1 MITMSIAPSA
11 TAKRM
16 ERPLDNRKT
25 VKSPLPKLAQDHVA
39 PVKNLQ
45 HVPCKF
51 FRHGSC
57 TAGEN
62 CPFSHSLE
70 TERPVCKYHLKGN
83 CKFGTK
89 CALSHS
95 LPVNDSTISSGLPS
109 ETTPLPNHLPFGN
122 SLKHMQNSSISSSF
136 PQKIQRTAFD
146 QMDMKGSINMKGNLL
161 NPGFSASPPSFSS
174 FSHSPGHSSASSYL
188 NNFTST
194 QSLLGTANHG
204 KQLDDY
210 SADINLGLASSMNGV
225 SIASSLATSPSSFGA
240 ASSASSN
247 NFNGSKGLLHQQMSN
262 ENSRD
267 YFFRQPSLLA
277 AYANRTNEKATSF
290 PKLPAEMMKANVPLQ
305 SPQPNGKVNSN
316 LPKRRPSINHSLTGI
331 QLSSGATRRYAV
343 RSNSYA
349 DAFPSVVSTSLPN
362 RVDLNHQMDMSDDE
376 QKYLSTPMSSFDE
389 SFLGS
394 SPIGKTNS
402 SMKQLSTPLSMTS
415 PTFTSRLPTN
425 TLQNSRFGAYFSKHK
440 YVDTNTGSSSSSRTT
455 TPQQPGVAGTPM
467 KMPSSFG
474 VREESVFSSPINELT
489 RPQHVARLKSEPIFR
504 ADSMSPVTTGGANET
519 KNDYTL
525 SPGSNGFSRVSVANN
540 SPAWSSTLE
549 EETTFQMD
557 D

>member
-1 MITMSIAPSA
+1 MITMSTASSA
-11 TAKRM
+11 AAKRM
-16 ERPLDNRKT
+16 EPRPLDNRRT

-51 FRHGSC
+51 FRHGTC

-83 CKFGTK
+83 CKFGSK

-95 LPVNDSTISSGLPS
+95 LPVNDATNPAGLSSDMNPA
-109 ETTPLPNHLPFGN
+109 TNHPFG
-122 SLKHMQNSSISSSF
+122 LTMKHMPSSSISSSF

-146 QMDMKGSINMKGNLL
+146 QVDLKGSVTIKSNLL
-161 NPGFSASPPSFSS
+161 NPALSASPPSFAP
-174 FSHSPGHSSASSYL
+174 FSPGRSSASSYM
-188 NNFTST
+188 NNITST
-194 QSLLGTANHG
+194 QSMLGSINSG

-210 SADINLGLASSMNGV
+210 SSEINTGLTSSMNGI
-225 SIASSLATSPSSFGA
+225 SIAPSSLATSPSSFSA
-240 ASSASSN
+240 ASSSSSTN
-247 NFNGSKGLLHQQMSN
+247 VGGAKGLLHQQMSN
-262 ENSRD
+262 ESNRD
-267 YFFRQPSLLA
+267 YFTRHPSLLA
-277 AYANRTNEKATSF
+277 TYANRPSSERTPSLS
-290 PKLPAEMMKANVPLQ
+290 KLTPAESVKPNVPLQ
-305 SPQPNGKVNSN
+305 SPQLSTKLGSS
-316 LPKRRPSINHSLTGI
+316 LSKRRPSVNHSLTGI

-376 QKYLSTPMSSFDE
+376 QRYLNTPMGSLEE

-394 SPIGKTNS
+394 SPIGKMS
-402 SMKQLSTPLSMTS
+402 SSLKQLSAPLSMMS
-415 PTFTSRLPTN
+415 PTLTPRSTAN
-425 TLQNSRFGAYFSKHK
+425 TLQNSRFGAYFSKSK
-440 YVDTNTGSSSSSRTT
+440 YAESNTGSTKT
-455 TPQQPGVAGTPM
+455 TPQQSSVAGAPM

-474 VREESVFSSPINELT
+474 VREESVFSSPTNEIT
-489 RPQHVARLKSEPIFR
+489 RPQHLARLKSEPIFR
-504 ADSMSPVTTGGANET
+504 GGSVSPVGTGGINDT

-525 SPGSNGFSRVSVANN
+525 SPGNNGSARVSFANTF
-540 SPAWSSTLE
+540 PAWNSTLE